1 MVDTLSRSRV
11 LDGKFRELA
20 NAGKV
25 SISQRHFF
33 KKYTKY
39 TTE

>member
-25 SISQRHFF
+25 SISQRPFF

-39 TTE
+39 TSE